1 MSSIRSEFCGFQ
13 SDVSLD
19 AASLPLAPVRGEK
32 PHRHKVINAM
42 KKKVLVAVPERLL
55 DQLDL
60 LAEFR
65 SQTRSELIREACRI
79 HLENSQAFTPARP
92 AISLVHR
99 PFYK

>member
-1 MSSIRSEFCGFQ
+1 
-13 SDVSLD
+13 
-19 AASLPLAPVRGEK
+19 
-32 PHRHKVINAM
+32 M
-42 KKKVLVAVPERLL
+42 KKKVLIAIPERLL

-92 AISLVHR
+92 AISLIHPTLLKEEAVAN
-99 PFYK
+99 

>member
-1 MSSIRSEFCGFQ
+1 
-13 SDVSLD
+13 VAYLSLD
-19 AASLPLAPVRGEK
+19 AASLPLAPVSGEK
-32 PHRHKVINAM
+32 PHKYRETNIM
-42 KKKVLVAVPERLL
+42 KKKVLIAIPERLL

-92 AISLVHR
+92 AISLIHPTLLKEEAVAN
-99 PFYK
+99 